1 MINSP
6 NRLSRFSIPAD
17 PRLIVGWLVG
27 ILLLGLLFGPAL
39 RLDVG
44 WTAFLAIL
52 PAALIGLQAV
62 LGKQSADAGVPTVV
76 ATPAPSSQDREG
88 LLSRIHEVSREL
100 DRAANALLALSTQ
113 ASGTN
118 EQAAVITRATR
129 TLEEFNEMADR
140 ARREAVSLSVI
151 SRQTSNVTKS
161 GQAALAQ
168 ASDGIKNLQQQVNEV
183 VGLLTSLAHHLRRIS
198 QINAS
203 VSEIATQ
210 SNFLALNAAI
220 EAARAGEQGRSFAT
234 VADEIRGLSEQARS
248 SVGQIRE
255 VLTQIHRAMEQTVAA
270 TAQEAETV
278 EAGAAMT
285 QQAREAID
293 KLSTSLSESTGT
305 VQKILA
311 AIDHQ
316 SASIEGLVKSINS
329 VGQASLQS
337 QAGLRLAQSV
347 ARDLSNLSSELDALT
362 EATGADARAT

>member
-1 MINSP
+1 MTNIP
-6 NRLSRFSIPAD
+6 KRLFRLSIPAD
-17 PRLIVGWLVG
+17 PRLVVGWLVVV
-27 ILLLGLLFGPAL
+27 LLLGTAL
-39 RLDVG
+39 RTDVG
-44 WTAFLAIL
+44 WTAFVAIL
-52 PAALIGLQAV
+52 PAALLGLQTA
-62 LGKQSADAGVPTVV
+62 LRTQPAQNAATASPV
-76 ATPAPSSQDREG
+76 ARPAEQGQDT
-88 LLSRIHEVSREL
+88 LLLRVHEISREL
-100 DRAANALLALSTQ
+100 DRAANALLALSAQST
-113 ASGTN
+113 GTN

-151 SRQTSNVTKS
+151 SRQTTNVTKS

-168 ASDGIKNLQQQVNEV
+168 ASDGIKNLQQQVSDV
-183 VGLLTSLAHHLRRIS
+183 IGLLTSLANHLRRIS
-198 QINAS
+198 QINAT

-234 VADEIRGLSEQARS
+234 VADEIRGLSEQARTA
-248 SVGQIRE
+248 VGQIRE
-255 VLTQIHRAMEQTVAA
+255 VLTQIHRAMEQTVSA

-285 QQAREAID
+285 QQAQEAID
-293 KLSTSLSESTGT
+293 RLFASLNESTGT

-316 SASIEGLVKSINS
+316 SAGIEGLVKSINS

-337 QAGLRLAQSV
+337 QAGLRLAQNV
-347 ARDLSNLSSELDALT
+347 ARDLGNLSSELNELT
-362 EATGADARAT
+362 GIKGANGRAT